1 MKIPKK
7 EDCRSERHTREKK
20 MTEKEKALGKEP
32 VEGKEKGIGKK
43 IYLGTNT
50 KMYKTIGDTC
60 TYLKALKDLTADIS
74 EEQAELFVIPSFT
87 SLAAAR
93 EILQDSGI
101 RLGAQNMC
109 WEDQGQF
116 TGEISPLMLK
126 ELAIDLVEI
135 GHSERRHVFGETD
148 QEERK
153 KVTAAVRHGFQA
165 LLCVGETL
173 EQKEYGISDEV
184 LRMQLKVGLHDMTA
198 ENGGNLM
205 IAYEPVWA
213 IGVHGIPA
221 GEEYVNQRHR
231 VMKQTLKEL
240 LGEEAAWEIPV
251 LYGGSVNPGNAVPL
265 MRQPYVDGLFIGRSA
280 WDAHDFNRLIRS
292 VLEAQA

>member
-1 MKIPKK
+1 
-7 EDCRSERHTREKK
+7 
-20 MTEKEKALGKEP
+20 MTEKEQAVGREAVRGKEN
-32 VEGKEKGIGKK
+32 ESGKR

-50 KMYKTIGDTC
+50 KMYKTIADTRA
-60 TYLKALKDLTADIS
+60 YLSTLKELTADIP

-93 EILQDSGI
+93 EILQGSRI

-126 ELAIDLVEI
+126 ELAVDLVEI

-148 QEERK
+148 EEERK

-184 LRMQLKVGLHDMTA
+184 LRIQLKVGLGDMRA
-198 ENGGNLM
+198 EDGGKLM
-205 IAYEPVWA
+205 VAYEPVWA

-221 GEEYVNQRHR
+221 GEDYVNERHR
-231 VMKQTLKEL
+231 VMKQTLAEL
-240 LGEEAAWEIPV
+240 LGEEAAREIPV
-251 LYGGSVNPGNAVPL
+251 LYGGSVNPGNAVL
-265 MRQPYVDGLFIGRSA
+265 LIRQPYVDGLFIGRSA
-280 WDAHDFNRLIRS
+280 WEAHDFNRIIRS

>member
-1 MKIPKK
+1 
-7 EDCRSERHTREKK
+7 
-20 MTEKEKALGKEP
+20 MTEKEQAVGREAVTGKENGS
-32 VEGKEKGIGKK
+32 GKR

-50 KMYKTIGDTC
+50 KMYKTIADTRA
-60 TYLKALKDLTADIS
+60 YLSALKELTADIP
-74 EEQAELFVIPSFT
+74 EEQADLFVIPSFT
-87 SLAAAR
+87 SLVAAR
-93 EILQDSGI
+93 EILQGSRI

-126 ELAIDLVEI
+126 ELAVDLVEI

-148 QEERK
+148 EEERK

-184 LRMQLKVGLHDMTA
+184 LRIQLKVGLGDMRA
-198 ENGGNLM
+198 EDGGKLM
-205 IAYEPVWA
+205 VAYEPVWA

-221 GEEYVNQRHR
+221 GEDYVNERHR
-231 VMKQTLKEL
+231 VMKQTLAEL
-240 LGEEAAWEIPV
+240 LGEEAAREIPV

-265 MRQPYVDGLFIGRSA
+265 IRQPYVDGLFIGRSA
-280 WDAHDFNRLIRS
+280 WEAHDFNRIIRS
-292 VLEAQA
+292 VLEAQT

>member
-1 MKIPKK
+1 
-7 EDCRSERHTREKK
+7 
-20 MTEKEKALGKEP
+20 MTEKEQAVGREAVRGKEN
-32 VEGKEKGIGKK
+32 ESGKR

-50 KMYKTIGDTC
+50 KMYKTIADTRA
-60 TYLKALKDLTADIS
+60 YLSTLKELTADIP

-93 EILQDSGI
+93 EILQGSRI

-126 ELAIDLVEI
+126 ELAVDLVEI

-148 QEERK
+148 EEERK

-184 LRMQLKVGLHDMTA
+184 LRIQLKVGLGDMRA
-198 ENGGNLM
+198 EDGGKLM
-205 IAYEPVWA
+205 VAYEPVWA

-221 GEEYVNQRHR
+221 GEDYVNERHR
-231 VMKQTLKEL
+231 VMKQTLAEL
-240 LGEEAAWEIPV
+240 LGEEAAREIPV

-265 MRQPYVDGLFIGRSA
+265 IRQPYVDGLFIGRSA
-280 WDAHDFNRLIRS
+280 WEAHDFNRIIRS
-292 VLEAQA
+292 ALEAQA

>member
-1 MKIPKK
+1 
-7 EDCRSERHTREKK
+7 
-20 MTEKEKALGKEP
+20 MTEKVQAVGRERVTGKENGS
-32 VEGKEKGIGKK
+32 GKR

-50 KMYKTIGDTC
+50 KMYKTIADTRA
-60 TYLKALKDLTADIS
+60 YLSALKELTADIP

-93 EILQDSGI
+93 EILQGSRI

-126 ELAIDLVEI
+126 ELAVDLVEI

-148 QEERK
+148 EEERK
-153 KVTAAVRHGFQA
+153 KVTAAVRHGFRA

-184 LRMQLKVGLHDMTA
+184 LRIQLKVGLGDMRP
-198 ENGGNLM
+198 EDGGRLM
-205 IAYEPVWA
+205 VAYEPVWA

-221 GEEYVNQRHR
+221 GEDYVNERHR
-231 VMKQTLKEL
+231 VMKQTLAEL
-240 LGEEAAWEIPV
+240 LGEEAAREIPV

-265 MRQPYVDGLFIGRSA
+265 IRQPDVDGLFIGRSA
-280 WDAHDFNRLIRS
+280 WEAHDFNRIIRS
-292 VLEAQA
+292 VLEAQT